1 MKKTIERTMYYPS
14 FNEED
19 NNFEYN
25 EYTHERPMTKK
36 ELKWY
41 RVYSAFWWVGI
52 TLFMVS
58 FILTAIFCN
67 NKEPNLIG
75 WICLGILVGSV
86 LVMVTV
92 EPIITTKYNSVML
105 NAQDIGFD
113 DEILRWE
120 QITQEQ
126 NDIAKQWRAEHPL
139 EEAIRKA
146 QLSKSSV
153 DIATAMREYAELLK
167 GE

>member
-14 FNEED
+14 FNEQD
-19 NNFEYN
+19 NNFEYV

-36 ELKWY
+36 ELKWE
-41 RVYSAFWWVGI
+41 RLWIAFFAIPLI
-52 TLFMVS
+52 TLLIS
-58 FILTAIFCN
+58 IGCFIIGVAFDIEVLGYTA
-67 NKEPNLIG
+67 LIG
-75 WICLGILVGSV
+75 MATVIVIMV
-86 LVMVTV
+86 LFSLTL
-92 EPIITTKYNSVML
+92 EKKYNAIML